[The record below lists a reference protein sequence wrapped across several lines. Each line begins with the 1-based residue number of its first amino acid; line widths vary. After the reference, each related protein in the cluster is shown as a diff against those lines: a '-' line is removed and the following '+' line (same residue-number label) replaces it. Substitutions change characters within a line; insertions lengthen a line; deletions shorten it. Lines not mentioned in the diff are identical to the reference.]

1 MSTDKNFPIVND
13 EFAIGQAQDD
23 HEIVKEPETDSAEK
37 RNLLLSS
44 FITVQIIRLILET
57 MILQSV
63 VFSLL
68 ASDFDDFEGF
78 LLLLILFSPFI
89 VYILLQIVA
98 CIKMIRGTK
107 TAWFLGTNIYS
118 LLVVA
123 PIAAFYTWFVIE
135 MSAPNVTSADIQP
148 LRWLLGACALEA
160 IISVF
165 TIIAVIIYNWKK
177 KELSSHNKNMDT
189 NKHPTP
195 DNTLSGFKNAI
206 YETDGGLKTLKN
218 HHDKSD
224 AKVPRQHINVRSQK
238 KDQGEQQ

>member
-13 EFAIGQAQDD
+13 EFAIGQAQNV
-23 HEIVKEPETDSAEK
+23 HEIEKESEADSAGN
-37 RNLLLSS
+37 RNLFLSI

-57 MILQSV
+57 MILQGV

-89 VYILLQIVA
+89 VYILLQTVA

-107 TAWFLGTNIYS
+107 TAWVLGTNIYS
-118 LLVVA
+118 LLIVA
-123 PIAAFYTWFVIE
+123 PLAAFYTWFVME

-148 LRWLLGACALEA
+148 LQWMLGACVLEA
-160 IISVF
+160 IMSIF
-165 TIIAVIIYNWKK
+165 TIIVVSIYNWKNK
-177 KELSSHNKNMDT
+177 KLSSHNKNMDT
-189 NKHPTP
+189 DKRPTP

-206 YETDGGLKTLKN
+206 YETDDLKTLKK
-218 HHDKSD
+218 HHEDPI
-224 AKVPRQHINVRSQK
+224 VEIPWQHVNVKSQK
-238 KDQGEQQ
+238 QD